1 MPTLIAVAAA
11 GDPRPVFRRRRDP
24 NRLAA
29 AAVLAVGELEP
40 QHRRRP
46 TGDGARADRAL
57 RPEDRRQRSRADDLG
72 CCNGRARPECRRT
85 SHVSGEREDLLTRLI
100 DAEDGIDWDNL

>member
-29 AAVLAVGELEP
+29 AAVLAVGSLSRSIGAGQPVMVRELTEHFGLKTGVRDLERTILGAATAARDP
-40 QHRRRP
+40 SADAPP
-46 TGDGARADRAL
+46 TSLASARTC
-57 RPEDRRQRSRADDLG
+57 SRA
-72 CCNGRARPECRRT
+72 
-85 SHVSGEREDLLTRLI
+85 
-100 DAEDGIDWDNL
+100 